1 MGGLKGLIVGVQ
13 GTPDCGFVRV
23 TSFFVGGM
31 FLLLT
36 VRAWSSA
43 FFASVF
49 VRFVWRG
56 EPLFA
61 EETLC

>member
-1 MGGLKGLIVGVQ
+1 MVLL
-13 GTPDCGFVRV
+13 
-23 TSFFVGGM
+23 
-31 FLLLT
+31 LLLT

-61 EETLC
+61 EETLCGGKTPLLGHLVGASW